1 MMKDTSETKKQF
13 IDTVSN
19 KYRPITVG
27 RLDDYGRLLAKKNGK
42 AKDSFHSMPIGH
54 MGPAPLF
61 YRPIGSWWV
70 M

>member
-27 RLDDYGRLLAKKNGK
+27 RLDDYGRLLAKKK
-42 AKDSFHSMPIGH
+42 MVKPRI
-54 MGPAPLF
+54 LF
-61 YRPIGSWWV
+61 TQCLSGIWDQHHYFIDQSVLGG
-70 M
+70 